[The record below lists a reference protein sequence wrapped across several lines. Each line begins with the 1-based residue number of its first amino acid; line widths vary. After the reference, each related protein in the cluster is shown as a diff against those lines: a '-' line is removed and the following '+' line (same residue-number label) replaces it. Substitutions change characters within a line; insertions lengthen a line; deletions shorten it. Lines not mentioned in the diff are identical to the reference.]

1 VWHCRGQKPPERSQ
15 VETTAHGQWGHW
27 TAQQQQHPPWE
38 GCSWPGDS
46 RRAEVPAQCST
57 PGGAALG
64 ADSDGPG
71 AVEGLGLQGLQLK
84 NTRDT
89 QVCR

>member
-1 VWHCRGQKPPERSQ
+1 MWHRGGQRPPERSQ
-15 VETTAHGQWGHW
+15 VETTARGQWARW

-38 GCSWPGDS
+38 ACSWPGDS

-71 AVEGLGLQGLQLK
+71 AVEGLLLK